1 MKFLLFFCFAAALSV
16 SAYAAEP
23 RSDKEK
29 EIRFL
34 EESLVLARDR
44 IRGSSTVHAGDFL
57 AILPSVSVS
66 RRSPFGEVAG
76 SENETYIGISVN
88 SSQLWSISEKVSS
101 RETLRRTSLRRIEAA
116 GFAIRT
122 LIERKYLF
130 VERIWKLSQMR
141 LSMSNPVDVA
151 SIDEK
156 IDEATVQMQ
165 ECAIAIER
173 SFADIEAM
181 CAEAGR

>member
-1 MKFLLFFCFAAALSV
+1 MKFLLFFCFAAALAGP
-16 SAYAAEP
+16 AYASEP

-34 EESLVLARDR
+34 EESLISARDR
-44 IRGSSTVHAGDFL
+44 IRGSNTVHAGDFL
-57 AILPSVSVS
+57 AMLPSVSVS
-66 RRSPFGEVAG
+66 RRSPFGEAAG

-88 SSQLWSISEKVSS
+88 SSQLWSITDRVSS
-101 RETLRRTSLRRIEAA
+101 RETLRRTSLRKIEAA

-151 SIDEK
+151 LIDEK

-173 SFADIEAM
+173 SFAEIEAM